1 VAGIARVVA
10 KTRLDDSARDGV
22 RAPESRNA
30 HGAVLALIGS
40 HRISDRSKQSAMTK
54 LEKKKRGYY
63 KPRRDVFTADP
74 RAQEPNPTRCP
85 PFRRARS
92 RAPVSWR
99 SRSAPRAARKRAARP
114 SGWFR
119 RFFSSF
125 AANDTNAAR
134 CPPVATASPFDLAA
148 YVESHPWYVQEQQ
161 PNAYQP
167 LSSLFCVRAAY
178 AWEDAAKRRVAV
190 LNTANEGAVD
200 GPRTNE
206 RKTKLRA
213 VVPDETVPSKLAVG
227 PRFVPS
233 ASYGPYWVL
242 AVKPSDAPLGEDDPE
257 KPRGYDWAVV
267 SGGQPNVP
275 GGKDTC
281 RTSLTGVNGSGLWI
295 FTRDPTPSYEV
306 V

>member
-1 VAGIARVVA
+1 
-10 KTRLDDSARDGV
+10 
-22 RAPESRNA
+22 
-30 HGAVLALIGS
+30 
-40 HRISDRSKQSAMTK
+40 
-54 LEKKKRGYY
+54 
-63 KPRRDVFTADP
+63 
-74 RAQEPNPTRCP
+74 
-85 PFRRARS
+85 
-92 RAPVSWR
+92 
-99 SRSAPRAARKRAARP
+99 
-114 SGWFR
+114 
-119 RFFSSF
+119 
-125 AANDTNAAR
+125 
-134 CPPVATASPFDLAA
+134 
-148 YVESHPWYVQEQQ
+148 
-161 PNAYQP
+161 

-233 ASYGPYWVL
+233 AFYGPYWVL

-275 GGKDTC
+275 GGNDTC

-306 V
+306 VEEAREAATNLGIDLSEMRAVTHEGCEYPEA